1 LDQEAA
7 ETTLD
12 IVEPTPVNAPSQPDG
27 ESIAWR
33 LTRVVLIAVPL
44 AIISYIAIIWVV
56 EGWGPGDAT
65 VYLAAG
71 ERLNAGHQLYAL
83 VPGDRDVVLHPPYWT
98 VPLLSPPLIAVIWM
112 PLAALPLE
120 LGLAGWWAGAIAS
133 GAAILAA
140 LYRRIPR
147 RTGLVMLALAIPF
160 AVLVGSGNL
169 DVYRLGATILVWR
182 TYDRRP
188 LLAGGIV
195 GILTAIK
202 LTPGVLVLWFLVM
215 RQWRAALAAIAA
227 GLVATI
233 IAVLIAG
240 LQAHLDYLSVVTT
253 TFSVGTSADG
263 LAGWARII
271 GVDPAIARLLPS
283 IGAGCLIL
291 AMVRFANRPGRS
303 FVLAVL
309 ASTVG
314 GPASGNHTW
323 ANAIATLA
331 PSAWPKIDRQAVQ
344 PVAGP
349 YAGDQLE
356 PQVVHPAPDRIARQA
371 HEMPGEIG

>member
-1 LDQEAA
+1 M
-7 ETTLD
+7 ETTLA
-12 IVEPTPVNAPSQPDG
+12 IVEPTPLTAPSDPDR
-27 ESIAWR
+27 ESLAWR

-44 AIISYIAIIWVV
+44 AIICYIAIIWVV
-56 EGWGPGDAT
+56 QAWGPGDAT

-83 VPGDRDVVLHPPYWT
+83 VPGDRAVVLHPPYWT
-98 VPLLSPPLIAVIWM
+98 VPLLSPPLIGVIWM

-120 LGLAGWWAGAIAS
+120 LGLAAWWAGAIAS

-182 TYDRRP
+182 IYDRRP

-195 GILTAIK
+195 GVLTAIK
-202 LTPGVLVLWFLVM
+202 LTPGVLILWFLVM
-215 RQWRAALAAIAA
+215 RQWRAAFAAVAA
-227 GLVATI
+227 GLAATI
-233 IAVLIAG
+233 VAILIAG
-240 LQAHLDYLSVVTT
+240 WQAHVDYLTVVTT
-253 TFSVGTSADG
+253 TFSVGTSPDG
-263 LAGWARII
+263 LAGWARIV
-271 GVDPAIARLLPS
+271 GVDPTIARLLPS
-283 IGAGCLIL
+283 IAAGVLIL
-291 AMVRFANRPGRS
+291 AMVLSANRPGRS
-303 FVLAVL
+303 FVFAVL

-331 PSAWPKIDRQAVQ
+331 PSAWPKPEPQAEQ
-344 PVAGP
+344 PVVGRSAD
-349 YAGDQLE
+349 DQLE
-356 PQVVHPAPDRIARQA
+356 PQVVQPALTVG
-371 HEMPGEIG
+371 PGSS